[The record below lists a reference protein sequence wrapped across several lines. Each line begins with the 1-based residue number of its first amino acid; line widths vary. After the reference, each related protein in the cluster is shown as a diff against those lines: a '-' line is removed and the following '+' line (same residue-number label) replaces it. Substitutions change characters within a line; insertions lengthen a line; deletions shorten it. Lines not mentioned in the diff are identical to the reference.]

1 MSSHVW
7 KSLEKRVRCCWNN
20 MMKKWGN
27 GFLSFLFLSPFLFL
41 CFCCSTFC
49 ERSSLCTPP
58 TLCPSVPLLCALPL
72 FFPLHAVV
80 CRHAG
85 ISGPQNDRPN
95 LSALAPVTKDGRLC
109 SVCAYDWCTSEL
121 LPTWLVITCLST
133 ALVLLAKAWI
143 LYFCLYRTQFQTV
156 SICNLWLLSDYNSS
170 CLLLSLLHSFV
181 CGCRSICV
189 IACSCLCLLVC
200 EWGVCRLAQL
210 SIQLR

>member
-1 MSSHVW
+1 MLLKQYDEKVRKWFSLFSFSVSISLPLLLLLHLLW
-7 KSLEKRVRCCWNN
+7 KILPLHS
-20 MMKKWGN
+20 
-27 GFLSFLFLSPFLFL
+27 
-41 CFCCSTFC
+41 
-49 ERSSLCTPP
+49 P